1 LFLST
6 TIRQCSPEPQ
16 FFKQFSLIITA
27 NLPQRQLAPLASLC
41 WSEGISLLVVKSYGF
56 LGSVRLQLNGHNII
70 ESKTEGDHFDLR
82 IAEPF
87 PELEQYCEGIN
98 MEEMDSLQHGHVPY
112 IAILYKAIRTWRAQV
127 ILFDCPALRHE
138 AFWSVSLQF
147 LLACSIVS
155 RMLKCVCLISSF

>member
-1 LFLST
+1 MLL
-6 TIRQCSPEPQ
+6 PEPQ

-27 NLPQRQLAPLASLC
+27 NLPQHQLAPLAAFC
-41 WSEGISLLVVKSYGF
+41 WSEGISLLVVKSFGF

-87 PELEQYCEGIN
+87 PELEQYCSGIN

-112 IAILYKAIRTWRAQV
+112 IAILYKAIRSWRAEV
-127 ILFDCPALRHE
+127 IVPTSDS
-138 AFWSVSLQF
+138 SV
-147 LLACSIVS
+147 CV
-155 RMLKCVCLISSF
+155 RMTVAVCELC